1 MPLPQKSKTSTKK
14 THNKKDNRESK
25 IKKVFKNLKRGAS
38 IDLLYAR
45 GELWDF
51 LTEEQKAIL
60 DKETEER
67 KTSTK
72 KTHNKKDRESKIKKA
87 IENLKHITSIDLLYI
102 RGELDE
108 FLTEEQKAILD
119 KEIEER
125 KTSTKKTHNKKDRES
140 KIKKAIENLK
150 HITSI
155 DLLYIRGELDE
166 FLTEEQKAILDKEIE
181 ERKTTK

>member
-60 DKETEER
+60 DKEIE
-67 KTSTK
+67 
-72 KTHNKKDRESKIKKA
+72 ESKIEKVFK
-87 IENLKHITSIDLLYI
+87 NLKRGAVLELLYY